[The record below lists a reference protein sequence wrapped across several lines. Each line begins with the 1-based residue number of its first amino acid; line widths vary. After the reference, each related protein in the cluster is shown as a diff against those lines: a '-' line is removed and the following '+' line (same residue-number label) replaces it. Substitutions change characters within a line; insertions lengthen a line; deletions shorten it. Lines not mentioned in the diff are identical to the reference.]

1 MHQCA
6 SVLRAIIKDGCE
18 GGSGVA
24 VISSV
29 DGHEGSSSSSS
40 SSSSSEHF
48 TPSTAPSSSVIIAT
62 PQSLMSHFPT
72 LSHVREW
79 SVVVGDEVM

>member
-1 MHQCA
+1 VHQCA

-18 GGSGVA
+18 GCSGVA
-24 VISSV
+24 VVSSV
-29 DGHEGSSSSSS
+29 DGHEDS

-48 TPSTAPSSSVIIAT
+48 TPSTAPPSSVIIAT
-62 PQSLMSHFPT
+62 PQSIMSHFPT
-72 LSHVREW
+72 LSDVRQW